1 MSRTDGP
8 LPRLFVTAMIVD
20 AVGSGMFMP
29 FALLYFVRVQH
40 LGVASVGGTLTVVNL
55 ALIGSSAA
63 LGRLVQSVGHLRSLI
78 LGNAVRTVLFAG
90 YALTL
95 PAPLAVG
102 ALALSAVLDKAV
114 WVSLGA
120 TIARLARGPA
130 SRRAFGTVGWARNVG
145 LCLGS
150 LAGGV
155 LASSH
160 STAGLRLIALINAA
174 SFAVTTA
181 VLVRLRGQTGPEAEA
196 PARTSAA
203 TGTATAGAR
212 QVLRLPGFALLTAAK
227 TCFATCATVVST
239 FIGLYLVD
247 DARLYGWTAG
257 AVLAVNG
264 ALVVLFQQSSVKR
277 TADRAA
283 PRMLSLG
290 GALYAASGLGFAL
303 VSPLRD
309 TVLPAVA
316 VCVALVSMTV
326 YTLGEIVIAPTSDG
340 YAAEL
345 AAPGMEASCMAVYQA
360 SWSIASVI
368 VPVAGAWLLLTSAP
382 ALWITFTAVALL
394 GAVLSAMLDRTRT
407 ERPVTASP

>member
-40 LGVASVGGTLTVVNL
+40 LGVASVGATLTVVNL
-55 ALIGSSAA
+55 ALIGSSAV

-78 LGNAVRTVLFAG
+78 LGNAVRTVLFAV

-150 LAGGV
+150 LVGGV

-181 VLVRLRGQTGPEAEA
+181 VLVRLRGQAGPEADA
-196 PARTSAA
+196 PARTPA
-203 TGTATAGAR
+203 GTTTAGAR

-227 TCFATCATVVST
+227 TCFAICATVVST

-264 ALVVLFQQSSVKR
+264 ALVVLFQQSLVKR

-290 GALYAASGLGFAL
+290 GALYAVSGLGFAL

-360 SWSIASVI
+360 SWSIASVL

-382 ALWITFTAVALL
+382 ALWTAFTAVALL
-394 GAVLSAMLDRTRT
+394 GAVLSARLDRA
-407 ERPVTASP
+407 ERPVTVSP

>member
-78 LGNAVRTVLFAG
+78 LGNAVRTVLFSV

-155 LASSH
+155 LASAH

-181 VLVRLRGQTGPEAEA
+181 VLIRLRGQAGPEADA
-196 PARTSAA
+196 PARTPAD
-203 TGTATAGAR
+203 TATAGAR

-227 TCFATCATVVST
+227 TCFAVCATVVST

-257 AVLAVNG
+257 AVLAMNG
-264 ALVVLFQQSSVKR
+264 ALVVLFQQSLVKR

-316 VCVALVSMTV
+316 VCVALASMTV

-345 AAPGMEASCMAVYQA
+345 AAPGTEASCMAVYQA
-360 SWSIASVI
+360 SWSIASVV
-368 VPVAGAWLLLTSAP
+368 VPVAGAWLLLTSAS
-382 ALWITFTAVALL
+382 ALWIAFTAVALL
-394 GAVLSAMLDRTRT
+394 GAVLSARLARA
-407 ERPVTASP
+407 ERPVTVSP